1 MGRRNTV
8 RPGLRSI
15 RLFDFEAFGGFGKE
29 VRSTLREA
37 ANQLSNKLSHAQ
49 HLDEVTWTTKNWHG
63 LQMQRLSVVLHT
75 AVAWQTVNELACGES
90 GIVHVRALV
99 VPVCCERGLCPKN
112 SFRFVAAANIGRG
125 HRRLV
130 ADLKLTSSLA
140 STGKDTAGDGELG
153 WKGAYVRFGNTETGL
168 LKLVKGRGKWSPS
181 EATAAADCDLRLF
194 DFEAFGGFGKEVRST
209 LREAANQLS
218 NKLSHAQHL
227 DEVTWTTKNWHGLQ
241 MQRLSVVLH
250 TAVAWQTVNEL
261 ACGESGIVHGV
272 LQSVRGHTPD
282 RHKHEGRHAALFRQP
297 KALRLAGLDPATGTL
312 HERKLARTSA
322 FLSLPQEL
330 LDAVVVHA
338 CASGELRAV
347 PTSVHEDEWRVTADR
362 VVQPMVMLARLCATC
377 VALRK
382 AARSEIERRAKRVA
396 DARGGTPTEE
406 PHSLI
411 ALYVRALSV
420 AYPPRMKPWSSLCRM
435 VERSGRGRRLARHS
449 CCTAMEGTEVLLK
462 CDSWLQSPAN
472 YMQSQ
477 PHINE
482 RMREILVDWLTE
494 LGEGLAEV
502 ATSRGVLSQSFHL
515 AVALLDHHLASADGR
530 GTSRHRLQLVGCACF
545 GVALRYEDI
554 VPSPDRRG
562 CAVNDEEMA
571 RAMAYFA
578 DADADATFQAEY
590 VATCRKVRRME
601 LAGLAASTTLVL
613 VERLLRELVRGVSGE
628 FQPNGG
634 GRYIARHGSD
644 DPERTLKYAC
654 LYLAELSLTRY
665 SLLRWRRSVVAAAS
679 VRAACVLVDPLDRAI
694 ISIGAL
700 DDGLLVNAASG
711 RPGLRSLFPRRL
723 LGHSDDETDAASSE
737 LLRVVKLAPIQTISG
752 TSRPSAIFQ
761 KYQRQQFDAVADLHV
776 LVLLLA
782 DNEPALGGS
791 AVF

>member
-1 MGRRNTV
+1 MESCRITV
-8 RPGLRSI
+8 
-15 RLFDFEAFGGFGKE
+15 FG
-29 VRSTLREA
+29 
-37 ANQLSNKLSHAQ
+37 
-49 HLDEVTWTTKNWHG
+49 DE
-63 LQMQRLSVVLHT
+63 
-75 AVAWQTVNELACGES
+75 
-90 GIVHVRALV
+90 
-99 VPVCCERGLCPKN
+99 
-112 SFRFVAAANIGRG
+112 
-125 HRRLV
+125 
-130 ADLKLTSSLA
+130 
-140 STGKDTAGDGELG
+140 
-153 WKGAYVRFGNTETGL
+153 
-168 LKLVKGRGKWSPS
+168 
-181 EATAAADCDLRLF
+181 
-194 DFEAFGGFGKEVRST
+194 
-209 LREAANQLS
+209 
-218 NKLSHAQHL
+218 
-227 DEVTWTTKNWHGLQ
+227 
-241 MQRLSVVLH
+241 
-250 TAVAWQTVNEL
+250 
-261 ACGESGIVHGV
+261 GV
-272 LQSVRGHTPD
+272 LQSVRGHTPE
-282 RHKHEGRHAALFRQP
+282 RHKDEGRHATIRQP
-297 KALRLAGLDPATGTL
+297 KVSRVAGPDPATATL

-347 PTSVHEDEWRVTADR
+347 PTSVHEDEWRVTASR

-382 AARSEIERRAKRVA
+382 AARSEIERRAKRAA
-396 DARGGTPTEE
+396 DVRGGTPTEE

-420 AYPPRMKPWSSLCRM
+420 AYPPKMKPWSSLCRM

-477 PHINE
+477 PHIND

-502 ATSRGVLSQSFHL
+502 AISRGVLSQSFHL

-545 GVALRYEDI
+545 GVAFQYEDI

-723 LGHSDDETDAASSE
+723 LGHSDDETDAATSE

-776 LVLLLA
+776 LVAKMPTYCTLLE
-782 DNEPALGGS
+782 DTGER
-791 AVF
+791 